1 MEKNQTENSAGQR
14 DGSLTDAQRMAVSHG
29 AGPMMVLAGPG
40 SGKTMVITRRVREL
54 IESRGVSPSNILVV
68 TFTRAAARQME
79 ERFTR
84 MMDGRKGRVTFSTFH
99 SIFFKIIQYAYGY
112 QASNI
117 IREEQKTAYIKELV
131 RHCGLELQD
140 EREFVSGIIA
150 EISMVKGER
159 IDLSHYYS
167 ANCPEE
173 VFQKLYQGYQQMMA
187 ENRLIDFDDMQVYCY
202 ELFRARKDILE
213 AWQNKYPYILVD
225 EFQDICK
232 IQYDIL
238 KMLAGQTGNLFIVGD
253 DDQSIYRFRGSK
265 PEIML
270 GFEKDFPGTE
280 KVLLDRNF
288 RCDANIVEASLR
300 LIGHNQVRFPKKIRP
315 ARPPVCQVLT
325 RRFATAREQYN
336 AIAVSLKE
344 CQNRGE
350 KIGGTAVLFRTNR
363 NAGGLVRQLMAYN
376 IPFQMRDV
384 TANLYDHWIAQDLM
398 TYLYIA
404 RGDYSREH
412 FLRISNRPNRYITR
426 SVFTEAQVTFE
437 QLYRFYEGKDWMEE
451 RIDRMEYDLKMLAK
465 MAPYAAINYIRKA
478 VGYETY
484 LEEYARYR
492 RMKPGELLDILEE
505 IHENAKDFKNCEEWF
520 RYIERYGE
528 ELKQQRQKQ
537 QEVSDGVVLSTIH
550 ASKGLEYDTV
560 YIADV
565 NEEIIP
571 HKKAAQPAEIEE
583 ERRLFYVAMTRAKD
597 HLYICCP
604 GERYGHR
611 QEPSRFV
618 KEYLPPEPEKEKTAG
633 KQERGGK
640 KRQIR

>member
-437 QLYRFYEGKDWMEE
+437 QLYRFYEGKVWMEE
-451 RIDRMEYDLKMLAK
+451 RIDRMEYDFKMLAE

-583 ERRLFYVAMTRAKD
+583 ERRLFYVAMTRAKN

-618 KEYLPPEPEKEKTAG
+618 KEYLPPEPKKEKTAG

>member
-437 QLYRFYEGKDWMEE
+437 QLYRFYEGKVWMEE
-451 RIDRMEYDLKMLAK
+451 RIDRMEYDFKMLAK

-505 IHENAKDFKNCEEWF
+505 IHENAKDFKNCEKWF

-583 ERRLFYVAMTRAKD
+583 ERRLFYVAMTRAKN

-618 KEYLPPEPEKEKTAG
+618 KEYLPPEPKKEKTAG

>member
-1 MEKNQTENSAGQR
+1 MEKNQTGNNAGRR
-14 DGSLTDAQRMAVSHG
+14 DGSLTDAQRTAVSHG

-437 QLYRFYEGKDWMEE
+437 QLYRFYEGKVWMEE
-451 RIDRMEYDLKMLAK
+451 RIDRMEYDFKMLAK

-583 ERRLFYVAMTRAKD
+583 ERRLFYVAMTRAKN

-618 KEYLPPEPEKEKTAG
+618 KEYLPPEPKKEKTAG

>member
-437 QLYRFYEGKDWMEE
+437 QLYRFYEGKVWMEE
-451 RIDRMEYDLKMLAK
+451 RIDRMEYDFKMLAK

-505 IHENAKDFKNCEEWF
+505 IHENAKDFINCEEWF

-537 QEVSDGVVLSTIH
+537 QEVSEGVVLSTIH

-583 ERRLFYVAMTRAKD
+583 ERRLFYVAMTRAKN

-618 KEYLPPEPEKEKTAG
+618 KEYLPPEPKKEKTAG

>member
-437 QLYRFYEGKDWMEE
+437 QLYRFYEGKVWMEE
-451 RIDRMEYDLKMLAK
+451 RIDRMEYDFKMLAK

-583 ERRLFYVAMTRAKD
+583 ERRLFYVAMTRAKN

-618 KEYLPPEPEKEKTAG
+618 KEYLPPEPKKEKTAG

>member
-288 RCDANIVEASLR
+288 RCDANIVEASLC

-437 QLYRFYEGKDWMEE
+437 QLYRFYEGKVWMEE
-451 RIDRMEYDLKMLAK
+451 RIDRMEYDFKMLAK

-505 IHENAKDFKNCEEWF
+505 IHENAKDFINCEEWF

-537 QEVSDGVVLSTIH
+537 QEVSEGVVLSTIH

-583 ERRLFYVAMTRAKD
+583 ERRLFYVAMTRAKN

-618 KEYLPPEPEKEKTAG
+618 KEYLPPEPKKEKTAG

>member
-54 IESRGVSPSNILVV
+54 IESRGGSPSNILVV

-437 QLYRFYEGKDWMEE
+437 QLYRFYEGKVWMEE
-451 RIDRMEYDLKMLAK
+451 RIDRMEYDFKMLAK

-583 ERRLFYVAMTRAKD
+583 ERRLFYVAMTRAKN

-618 KEYLPPEPEKEKTAG
+618 KEYLPPEPKKEKTAG

>member
-300 LIGHNQVRFPKKIRP
+300 LIGHNQVRFPKKTRP
-315 ARPPVCQVLT
+315 ARPPVCRVLT

-437 QLYRFYEGKDWMEE
+437 QLYRFYEGKVWMEE
-451 RIDRMEYDLKMLAK
+451 RIDRMEYDFKMLAK

-583 ERRLFYVAMTRAKD
+583 ERRLFYVAMTRAKN

-618 KEYLPPEPEKEKTAG
+618 KEYLPPEPKKEKTAG

>member
-437 QLYRFYEGKDWMEE
+437 QLYRFYEGKVWMEE
-451 RIDRMEYDLKMLAK
+451 RIDRMEYA
-465 MAPYAAINYIRKA
+465 
-478 VGYETY
+478 
-484 LEEYARYR
+484 
-492 RMKPGELLDILEE
+492 GEDGALCGHQL
-505 IHENAKDFKNCEEWF
+505 
-520 RYIERYGE
+520 Y
-528 ELKQQRQKQ
+528 
-537 QEVSDGVVLSTIH
+537 QES
-550 ASKGLEYDTV
+550 
-560 YIADV
+560 
-565 NEEIIP
+565 
-571 HKKAAQPAEIEE
+571 
-583 ERRLFYVAMTRAKD
+583 RRL
-597 HLYICCP
+597 
-604 GERYGHR
+604 
-611 QEPSRFV
+611 
-618 KEYLPPEPEKEKTAG
+618 
-633 KQERGGK
+633 
-640 KRQIR
+640 